1 MSDEIIKDEALQA
14 LQGLLDDVVHRV
26 QAKFDAR
33 GFPSTIHKIDYVAQ
47 IAVLEFSDEN
57 SQPDAVTS
65 DAIGV
70 ELRRQW
76 PQMPDLQATLF
87 RLANRNSKLILNI
100 STAFDVNLSKD
111 TEFED
116 EDYMAQVMQQ
126 AGPKQSAIPI
136 IKYDLTG
143 KNVVKE
149 QATLEVTRDALG

>member
-1 MSDEIIKDEALQA
+1 MSDEIAKDEALQA

-33 GFPSTIHKIDYVAQ
+33 GFPSTINKIDYVAQ
-47 IAVLEFSDEN
+47 IAVLEFSDA
-57 SQPDAVTS
+57 STQPDAVTS

-70 ELRRQW
+70 ELRREW

-87 RLANRNSKLILNI
+87 RLANRNVKLILNI
-100 STAFDVNLSKD
+100 STAFDVNLSKE

-126 AGPKQSAIPI
+126 AGPKQSTIPI

-143 KNVVKE
+143 KNIVGEKM
-149 QATLEVTRDALG
+149 TLDVTRDALG